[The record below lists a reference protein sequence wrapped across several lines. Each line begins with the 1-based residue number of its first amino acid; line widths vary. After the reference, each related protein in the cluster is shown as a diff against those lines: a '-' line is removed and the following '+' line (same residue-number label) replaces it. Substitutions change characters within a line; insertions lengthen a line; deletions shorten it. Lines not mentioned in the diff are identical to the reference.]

1 MSPDLTFL
9 GRTNFRNE
17 RKLFGIRRADRR
29 QHLYLIG
36 KSGTGKS
43 TLLETMIRQDIV
55 NGFGVAVFDPHG
67 DLIEKILRKIPDER
81 KGDVIH
87 LNPADTDNKITFN
100 PLGNVPPRLQ
110 AITSAGLLEAFK
122 KIWTDFWGP
131 RTEHLLRNAF
141 LALLEME
148 KANLSHVLQLF
159 TNSKLRKYVAVKL
172 HNEKVRDFWLN
183 EFEKYPTRLRL
194 EAIAPI
200 QNKVGAFL
208 ANPFLARVLLHQ
220 NSSFDLRTVMDE
232 KKILLIDL
240 AKGRIGEE
248 TAQLLGSLL
257 ITSIGLAG
265 LSRHNVVEEKRQDF
279 YVYADEFQNF
289 TTLSFVSMLS
299 ELRKYRVPLT
309 LAHQHLAQIEIPIR
323 EAILGNVGSML
334 CFRIGISDAR
344 LLEHEFLPEIN
355 KLDLSNLPNY
365 QIVAK
370 LLIDGQAIRPFS
382 AEGLNFE
389 IQTKGF

>member
-1 MSPDLTFL
+1 MSNDLTFL
-9 GRTNFRNE
+9 GRTNFRHE
-17 RKLFGIRRADRR
+17 QKLFGIRRADRR

-67 DLIEKILRKIPDER
+67 DLIETIIRKIPDER
-81 KGDVIH
+81 KADVIH
-87 LNPADTDNKITFN
+87 LNPADANNAVTFN
-100 PLGNVPPRLQ
+100 PLGNVPPQLQ
-110 AITSAGLLEAFK
+110 AVTSAGLLEAFK

-141 LALLEME
+141 LALLEMQ
-148 KANLSHVLQLF
+148 KANLSHVLQLY
-159 TNSKLRKYVAVKL
+159 TNPKLRKHVISKL
-172 HNEKVRDFWLN
+172 QNEQVRNFWLN
-183 EFEKYPTRLRL
+183 EFEAYPSRLRL

-208 ANPFLARVLLHQ
+208 TNPFLAKVLLHQ
-220 NSSFDLRTVMDE
+220 NSSFDLRNVMDE
-232 KKILLIDL
+232 KKILLVNL

-248 TAQLLGSLL
+248 TAQLLGSFL

-265 LSRHNVVEEKRQDF
+265 LSRNNISEEERTDF

-289 TTLSFVSMLS
+289 TTLSFASMLA
-299 ELRKYRVPLT
+299 ELRKYRVSLT
-309 LAHQHLAQIEIPIR
+309 LAHQHLAQIELPIR

-334 CFRIGISDAR
+334 CFRLGVSDAK
-344 LLEHEFLPEIN
+344 LLEQEFLPEIN
-355 KLDLSNLPNY
+355 KIDLANLPNY
-365 QIVAK
+365 QMIAK
-370 LLIDGQAIRPFS
+370 LLVNEEMMRPFS
-382 AEGLNFE
+382 AEGLKIDE
-389 IQTKGF
+389 